1 MINRCQTG
9 FEFEFII
16 KVRVFMSKEAKLVV
30 KQRAEQG
37 SAACRRLRWNG
48 QVPGNIYGHNAP
60 PVSVVISS
68 EELTPVVKSGA
79 KVVDVELDGR
89 LDKAV
94 VREVQWDLFGRS
106 ITHFDLL
113 RVDPNERVNI
123 VVPLELKGTA
133 PGVLVGGVLE
143 HVMHSITID
152 CLAYQIPDSIPVR
165 IGSLELGKSIHVS
178 DLVLPE
184 GSHAHAA
191 PDAIVVHVVQAKV
204 QEEVAAVS
212 PVEPEMIGKK
222 PATDAADA
230 KDDKKDA
237 KKK

>member
-1 MINRCQTG
+1 
-9 FEFEFII
+9 
-16 KVRVFMSKEAKLVV
+16 MSKEAKLVV
-30 KQRAEQG
+30 QLRTEQG
-37 SAACRRLRWNG
+37 SAACRRLRWSG

-60 PVSVVISS
+60 PVSVVIRADA
-68 EELTPVVKSGA
+68 LTPVLTSGS
-79 KVVDVELDGR
+79 KVVDVELDGKS
-89 LDKAV
+89 DKAV
-94 VREVQWDLFGRS
+94 VREIQWDVFGRT

-133 PGVLVGGVLE
+133 PGVLAGGVLE
-143 HVMHSITID
+143 HVMHTITID
-152 CLAYQIPDSIPVR
+152 CLAYQIPDSIQVR

-204 QEEVAAVS
+204 QEEVVAAG
-212 PVEPEMIGKK
+212 PIEPEMIGKK
-222 PATDAADA
+222 PAADAADA
-230 KDDKKDA
+230 KDEKKDV

>member
-1 MINRCQTG
+1 
-9 FEFEFII
+9 
-16 KVRVFMSKEAKLVV
+16 MSKDAKLVV
-30 KQRAEQG
+30 QLRAELG
-37 SAACRRLRWNG
+37 SAACRRLRWSG

-60 PVSVVISS
+60 PVSVSISS
-68 EELTPVVKSGA
+68 EALTPVLMSGA
-79 KVVDVELDGR
+79 KVVDVDLDGKH
-89 LDKAV
+89 DKAV
-94 VREVQWDLFGRS
+94 VREIQWDVFGRN

-133 PGVLVGGVLE
+133 PGVLLGGVLE

-152 CLAYQIPDSIPVR
+152 CLAYQIPDTIQVR

-178 DLVLPE
+178 DLILPE
-184 GSHAHAA
+184 GSNAHAA
-191 PDAIVVHVVQAKV
+191 ADAIVVHVIHPKTH
-204 QEEVAAVS
+204 EEIVPVGGG

-222 PATDAADA
+222 PAADAADA

>member
-1 MINRCQTG
+1 
-9 FEFEFII
+9 
-16 KVRVFMSKEAKLVV
+16 MSKEAKLVV
-30 KQRAEQG
+30 KPRAEQG
-37 SAACRRLRWNG
+37 SAACRRLRWSG

-68 EELTPVVKSGA
+68 EALTPVLMSGA
-79 KVVDVELDGR
+79 KVVDVELDGKV
-89 LDKAV
+89 DKAV
-94 VREVQWDLFGRS
+94 VREIQWDTFGRS

-123 VVPLELKGTA
+123 VVPLEVKGTA
-133 PGVLVGGVLE
+133 PGVLLGGVLE
-143 HVMHSITID
+143 QVLHSITID

-165 IGSLELGKSIHVS
+165 VGSLELGKAIHVS

-191 PDAIVVHVVQAKV
+191 QDAIVVHVVQAKV
-204 QEEVAAVS
+204 QDEVAAAG
-212 PVEPEMIGKK
+212 PIEPEMIGKK
-222 PATDAADA
+222 PAAEAEA
-230 KDDKKDA
+230 KDA

>member
-1 MINRCQTG
+1 
-9 FEFEFII
+9 
-16 KVRVFMSKEAKLVV
+16 MSKEAKLVV
-30 KQRAEQG
+30 KTRTDKEQG
-37 SAACRRLRWNG
+37 SAACRRLRWSG

-60 PVSVVISS
+60 PISVVIDSDA
-68 EELTPVVKSGA
+68 LTPVLMSGA
-79 KVVDVELDGR
+79 KVVDVELDGKV
-89 LDKAV
+89 DKAV
-94 VREVQWDLFGRS
+94 VREIQWDTFGKRIS
-106 ITHFDLL
+106 HFDLL

-123 VVPLELKGTA
+123 IVPLELKGTA
-133 PGVLVGGVLE
+133 PGVLMGGVLE

-152 CLAYQIPDSIPVR
+152 CLAYQIPDTIHVR

-191 PDAIVVHVVQAKV
+191 PDAIVVHIVTAKA
-204 QEEVAAVS
+204 QEEIPAGAG
-212 PVEPEMIGKK
+212 PIEPEMIGKK
-222 PATDAADA
+222 PAADAADA

>member
-1 MINRCQTG
+1 
-9 FEFEFII
+9 
-16 KVRVFMSKEAKLVV
+16 MSKEAKLVV
-30 KQRAEQG
+30 KLRTETG
-37 SAACRRLRWNG
+37 SAACRRLRWSG
-48 QVPGNIYGHNAP
+48 QVPGSIYGHNAP
-60 PVSVVISS
+60 PTNVVIGSDT
-68 EELTPVVKSGA
+68 LMPVLQSGA
-79 KVVDVELDGR
+79 KVVDVDLDGK

-94 VREVQWDLFGRS
+94 VREIQWDTFGKS
-106 ITHFDLL
+106 VTHFDLL

-133 PGVLVGGVLE
+133 PGVLQGGVLE

-152 CLAYQIPDSIPVR
+152 CLAYQIPDTIQVR
-165 IGSLELGKSIHVS
+165 IANLELGKAIHVS

-191 PDAIVVHVVQAKV
+191 ADAIIVHVVQAKI
-204 QEEVAAVS
+204 QEEVATAA

-222 PATDAADA
+222 PAADAAEA
-230 KDDKKDA
+230 KDDKKDV

>member
-1 MINRCQTG
+1 
-9 FEFEFII
+9 
-16 KVRVFMSKEAKLVV
+16 MSKEAKLVV
-30 KQRAEQG
+30 KQRTEQG

-60 PVSVVISS
+60 PVSVVIGL
-68 EELTPVVKSGA
+68 EALTPVLTSGA
-79 KVVDVELDGR
+79 KVVDVELDGKV
-89 LDKAV
+89 DKAV
-94 VREVQWDLFGRS
+94 VREIQWDIFGRT

-133 PGVLVGGVLE
+133 PGVLSGGVLE
-143 HVMHSITID
+143 HVMHTITID

-165 IGSLELGKSIHVS
+165 IQSLELGKSIHVS

-184 GSHAHAA
+184 GSHAHA
-191 PDAIVVHVVQAKV
+191 PPEAIVVHVVQAKV
-204 QEEVAAVS
+204 QEEVAAAA
-212 PVEPEMIGKK
+212 PLEPEVVGKK
-222 PATDAADA
+222 PAADAAEA
-230 KDDKKDA
+230 KDDKKDV

>member
-1 MINRCQTG
+1 
-9 FEFEFII
+9 
-16 KVRVFMSKEAKLVV
+16 MSKEAKLVV
-30 KQRAEQG
+30 KTRAEQG
-37 SAACRRLRWNG
+37 SAACRRLRWSG

-68 EELTPVVKSGA
+68 DALTPVLMSGA
-79 KVVDVELDGR
+79 KVVDVELDGKV
-89 LDKAV
+89 DKAV
-94 VREVQWDLFGRS
+94 VREIQWDTFGRN
-106 ITHFDLL
+106 IHHFDLL

-133 PGVLVGGVLE
+133 PGVLMGGVLE

-165 IGSLELGKSIHVS
+165 IASLELGKAIHVS

-191 PDAIVVHVVQAKV
+191 GDAIVVHVVQAKV
-204 QEEVAAVS
+204 QEEVTTAG
-212 PVEPEMIGKK
+212 PIEPEMIGKK
-222 PATDAADA
+222 PAADASDA